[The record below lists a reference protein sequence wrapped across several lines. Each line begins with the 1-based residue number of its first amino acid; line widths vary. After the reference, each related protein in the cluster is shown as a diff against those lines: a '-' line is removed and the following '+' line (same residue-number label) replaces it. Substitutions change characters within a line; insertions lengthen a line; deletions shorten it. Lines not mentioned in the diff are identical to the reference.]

1 MLLSGNI
8 GRVVQTVGA
17 RLLMVFLKF
26 LLRPRFVGVNQTEV
40 YGVNER
46 IEKSVRQDVDEIIL
60 RGNGRKVDRHATL
73 RESSRC
79 VAK

>member
-1 MLLSGNI
+1 M
-8 GRVVQTVGA
+8 VVA
-17 RLLMVFLKF
+17 RLLIVFLKF
-26 LLRPRFVGVNQTEV
+26 LLRPRFACDNQTEV

-46 IEKSVRQDVDEIIL
+46 LERSVRQDVDGIIVWGD
-60 RGNGRKVDRHATL
+60 RCKVDRRATL